1 MNELE
6 TLLKN
11 QIWDLSGYTT
21 RYALDLAMKTN
32 IGPESQALWEKYCPW
47 SNANGGYINWIKNER
62 TN

>member
-6 TLLKN
+6 TLLKMHD
-11 QIWDLSGYTT
+11 WGHAGYTT
-21 RYALDLAMKTN
+21 RPALDLTMKTN